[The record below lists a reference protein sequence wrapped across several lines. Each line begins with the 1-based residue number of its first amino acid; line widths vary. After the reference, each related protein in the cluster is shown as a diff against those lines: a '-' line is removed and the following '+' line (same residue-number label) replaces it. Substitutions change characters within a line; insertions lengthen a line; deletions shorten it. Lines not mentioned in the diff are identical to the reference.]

1 MRGGIT
7 LSKPWKTSED
17 GWWMVVSTLHLVC
30 WVVVVVGG
38 GVVDGRE
45 HGAPAAVREDR
56 HLLHDHWLG

>member
-1 MRGGIT
+1 
-7 LSKPWKTSED
+7 
-17 GWWMVVSTLHLVC
+17 MVVSTLHLVC